1 MTGSGSE
8 PTGGDRPAV
17 APYGPAT
24 ASIRRFLVRLAALD
38 DAARETVVAR
48 FTAVANSR
56 AFAAADMAL
65 AETIERSGRADAQ
78 DALAGPLLQL
88 VRRREHTDA
97 FPADVSAESAES
109 AEGADA
115 EGAGPAL
122 DALAEPALAALLAL
136 LVRDLLPP
144 AQFHLLYSAFAD
156 AIPAE
161 APED

>member
-38 DAARETVVAR
+38 GAAREAVVAR

-97 FPADVSAESAES
+97 VPADASAESA
-109 AEGADA
+109 DA
-115 EGAGPAL
+115 EAAGPAL

-144 AQFHLLYSAFAD
+144 AHFHLLYSPFAD